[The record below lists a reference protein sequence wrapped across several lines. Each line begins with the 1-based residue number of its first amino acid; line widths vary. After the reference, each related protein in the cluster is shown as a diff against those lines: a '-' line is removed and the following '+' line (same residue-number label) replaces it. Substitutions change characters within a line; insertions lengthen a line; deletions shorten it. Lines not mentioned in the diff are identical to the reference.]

1 MEKTMNARKL
11 AAALASSAFFIA
23 LPLAH
28 AQSVDADVSIG
39 GGSGLSADVT
49 TGGGTAA
56 NADVSLG
63 TNGIGLTDDVDAGA
77 TASIGGTGGTAAGL
91 SVGTGSGTSAGVGI
105 GLGTGTAGT
114 APGTG
119 TAGGGTTGGGTGT
132 GGTGTGT
139 FDPAGMVAGMSESQ
153 LQSYRRTCADVT
165 AQRAG
170 FDKNLIALCEM
181 IQSASR

>member
-1 MEKTMNARKL
+1 MNARKL

-23 LPLAH
+23 QPLAH

-56 NADVSLG
+56 DADVSLG
-63 TNGIGLTDDVDAGA
+63 TNGIGLTDGVDAGA
-77 TASIGGTGGTAAGL
+77 TASIGGTGGTAVGL
-91 SVGTGSGTSAGVGI
+91 SVGTGSGNSAGVGI
-105 GLGTGTAGT
+105 GLGTGTAST

-119 TAGGGTTGGGTGT
+119 TAGGGTGT
-132 GGTGTGT
+132 GGTGSGT

>member
-1 MEKTMNARKL
+1 MNARKL

-39 GGSGLSADVT
+39 GGSGLSAGVT
-49 TGGGTAA
+49 TGGGTTAD
-56 NADVSLG
+56 ADVSLG
-63 TNGIGLTDDVDAGA
+63 TNGIGLTDGVDAGA

-105 GLGTGTAGT
+105 GLGTGGAAGA

-119 TAGGGTTGGGTGT
+119 TAGGGTGT
-132 GGTGTGT
+132 GGTGSGT

>member
-1 MEKTMNARKL
+1 MNARKL

-49 TGGGTAA
+49 TGGGTTAD
-56 NADVSLG
+56 ADVSLG
-63 TNGIGLTDDVDAGA
+63 TNGIGLTDGVDAGA

-105 GLGTGTAGT
+105 GLGTGGAAGAT
-114 APGTG
+114 PGTG
-119 TAGGGTTGGGTGT
+119 TAGGGTGT
-132 GGTGTGT
+132 GGTGSGT